1 MVSRTRYT
9 LPLSAALTRKFDALA
24 AEFEVQ
30 VLAAVAGG
38 GGRDARFRLVSPVR
52 PRLIDGPLFY
62 ALLPFRVAREV
73 RRVRPDA
80 VLAQGGQETGLVLV
94 GRALARVP
102 TCVIADVHADPRAP
116 TRLYGSRFRKALAPL
131 ADLLARQGLRRA
143 DGVRTLSDFTSRAVR
158 AEGVEPTA
166 TFPAYL
172 DLESF
177 LETPP
182 APLPDL
188 PVAVFVGVLERYKGA
203 DVLAAAWRIAAPQ
216 VPSASLHLIGRGAMH
231 AVANR
236 LIAELPRQTR
246 WTESL
251 PTEGVVRAIDDA
263 TVLLLPSRSEG
274 LPRIIIEAAC
284 RGRAAVAT
292 AAGGIP
298 DLITHGE
305 NGLLVPPDN
314 PEALAD
320 ALVDVLSD
328 QGLAERL
335 GLGARTTVRPWVA
348 TPEEYARRVRDL
360 VDEVVATAKSP
371 KPSSAF
377 EAFRHRL
384 RTSHTYRASPH
395 QLDM

>member
-9 LPLSAALTRKFDALA
+9 LPLSAPLTRKFDALA
-24 AEFEVQ
+24 FEFEVQ
-30 VLAAVAGG
+30 VLAAFAGG
-38 GGRDARFRLVSPVR
+38 SGRDPRFRLVSPVR

-73 RRVRPDA
+73 RRFRPDA

-116 TRLYGSRFRKALAPL
+116 TRLYGSRFRKTLAPL
-131 ADLLARQGLRRA
+131 ADLVARQGLRRA
-143 DGVRTLSDFTSRAVR
+143 DGVRTLSDFTSQAVR
-158 AEGVEPTA
+158 AEGIEPTA

-182 APLPDL
+182 APFPDP
-188 PVAVFVGVLERYKGA
+188 PVTVFVGVLERYKGA
-203 DVLAAAWRIAAPQ
+203 DVLADAWRIAAPQ
-216 VPSASLHLIGRGAMH
+216 VPSATLHLIGRGTMH
-231 AVANR
+231 AVADR

-251 PTEGVVRAIDDA
+251 PTAGVVRAIDDA

-314 PEALAD
+314 TEALAHT
-320 ALVDVLSD
+320 LVDVLSD
-328 QGLAERL
+328 EGLAERR
-335 GLGARTTVRPWVA
+335 GVGARNTARPWVA

-371 KPSSAF
+371 KSSA
-377 EAFRHRL
+377 R
-384 RTSHTYRASPH
+384 P
-395 QLDM
+395 

>member
-1 MVSRTRYT
+1 MVSRTRYA
-9 LPLSAALTRKFDALA
+9 LPLSPALTSKFDALA

-30 VLAAVAGG
+30 VLASSAGG
-38 GGRDARFRLVSPVR
+38 GERDARFRLVSSVR
-52 PRLIDGPLFY
+52 PRLVDGPLFY

-73 RRVRPDA
+73 RRFRPDA

-102 TCVIADVHADPRAP
+102 TCVIADIHADPRAP

-131 ADLLARQGLRRA
+131 ADLLAGQGIRRA
-143 DGVRTLSDFTSRAVR
+143 DGVRTLSDFTARAVR
-158 AEGVEPTA
+158 AQGVEPTA
-166 TFPAYL
+166 TFPAYM

-177 LETPP
+177 LDTPR
-182 APLPDL
+182 APLPNP
-188 PVAVFVGVLERYKGA
+188 PVAVFVGVLERYKGVDALA
-203 DVLAAAWRIAAPQ
+203 DAWRIAAPQ
-216 VPSASLHLIGRGAMH
+216 VPSATLHLIGRGTMR
-231 AVANR
+231 AVAEI

-251 PTEGVVRAIDDA
+251 PTESVVRALDDA

-284 RGRAAVAT
+284 RGRAAVAC

-305 NGLLVPPDN
+305 NGLLVPSDDA
-314 PEALAD
+314 EALAD

-328 QGLAERL
+328 EGLAERL
-335 GLGARTTVRPWVA
+335 GVEARRAVQPWLA
-348 TPEEYARRVRDL
+348 TPEEYARRVRGL
-360 VDEVVATAKSP
+360 VDDVVATAKSP
-371 KPSSAF
+371 DPSSAF
-377 EAFRHRL
+377 DAFRHRL
-384 RTSHTYRASPH
+384 RPSRMRIRPAHTR
-395 QLDM
+395 